1 MPLVP
6 PDSIPTRRGSAA
18 VAWKD
23 RVKRRVY
30 EVLAIAEP
38 GDRLSA
44 VFDVFILLLIFANVA
59 TLMMETV
66 PDLQKRHGAAFAAFE
81 TFSVAIF
88 SLEYVLRLWSADQAP
103 RFRGVKGARMRYALT
118 PLAILDLL
126 SILPYWLAMTGL
138 DLRVLRAVRLFRV
151 LRVAKL
157 VRYSSAL
164 QTFIRVIHA
173 KREEL
178 VVTIGLLVMLL
189 FWASSLI
196 YYAERDAQ
204 PEEFSSI
211 PAAMWWAICTLT
223 TVGYGDV
230 FPVTA
235 LGKVVASVISV
246 LGIGIFALPTGILG
260 AEFVAE
266 IQRKRVC
273 LCPHC
278 GEEIDEGALVVTSPP
293 RSADG

>member
-1 MPLVP
+1 MPP
-6 PDSIPTRRGSAA
+6 PSHEPASIPVPRGPAA
-18 VAWKD
+18 AAWKD

-30 EVLAIAEP
+30 EVLEIAQP
-38 GDRLSA
+38 GDRLSSA
-44 VFDVFILLLIFANVA
+44 FDVFILLLIFANVA
-59 TLMMETV
+59 TLMLETV
-66 PDLQKRHGAAFAAFE
+66 PHLQERHGAAFAAFE
-81 TFSVAIF
+81 AVSVTVF
-88 SLEYVLRLWSADQAP
+88 TLEYLLRLWSADQSP
-103 RFRGVKGARMRYALT
+103 RFRGVPRGRLRYAAT
-118 PLAILDLL
+118 PLAVLDLL
-126 SILPYWLAMTGL
+126 SILPFWLAMTGL
-138 DLRVLRAVRLFRV
+138 DLRVLRAIRLFRV

-164 QTFIRVIHA
+164 QTFVRVIHA

-178 VVTIGLLVMLL
+178 LVTMGLLVMLL

-196 YYAERDAQ
+196 YYAERSAQ

-235 LGKVVASVISV
+235 LGKVIASAISI
-246 LGIGIFALPTGILG
+246 LGIGFFALPTGILG

-266 IQRKRVC
+266 IQRKRVMA
-273 LCPHC
+273 CPHC
-278 GEEIDEGALVVTSPP
+278 GGEIDVDAH
-293 RSADG
+293 R

>member
-1 MPLVP
+1 MLPASP
-6 PDSIPTRRGSAA
+6 ESIPAPRGSAA
-18 VAWKD
+18 LARKE

-30 EVLAIAEP
+30 EVLEIAQP
-38 GDRLSA
+38 GDRLSSA
-44 VFDVFILLLIFANVA
+44 FDVFILLLIFANVA

-66 PDLQKRHGAAFAAFE
+66 PDLQERHGAAFAAFE
-81 TFSVAIF
+81 TVSVAIF
-88 SLEYVLRLWSADQAP
+88 TLEYVLRLWSADQSP
-103 RFRGVKGARMRYALT
+103 RFRGVKGGRMRYALT

-138 DLRVLRAVRLFRV
+138 DLRVLRAIRLFRV
-151 LRVAKL
+151 LRMAKL

-164 QTFIRVIHA
+164 QTFVRVIHA

-178 VVTIGLLVMLL
+178 LVTIGLLVMLL

-196 YYAERDAQ
+196 YYAERIAQ

-235 LGKVVASVISV
+235 LGKVIASVISI
-246 LGIGIFALPTGILG
+246 LGIGFFALPTGILG

-266 IQRKRVC
+266 IQRKRVMA
-273 LCPHC
+273 CPHC
-278 GEEIDEGALVVTSPP
+278 GGEIDVNAH
-293 RSADG
+293 R

>member
-1 MPLVP
+1 MPPARHGHASVP
-6 PDSIPTRRGSAA
+6 APRGSPA
-18 VAWKD
+18 VDRKD

-44 VFDVFILLLIFANVA
+44 AFDVFILLLIFANVA

-81 TFSVAIF
+81 TVSVAIF
-88 SLEYVLRLWSADQAP
+88 TLEYALRLWTADQMP
-103 RFRGVKGARMRYALT
+103 RFRGVKGARTRYALT

-138 DLRVLRAVRLFRV
+138 DLRVLRAIRLFRV

-157 VRYSSAL
+157 VRYSTAL
-164 QTFIRVIHA
+164 QTFVRVIHA

-178 VVTIGLLVMLL
+178 AVTIGLLVMLL

-196 YYAERDAQ
+196 YYAERSAQ

-230 FPVTA
+230 FPVTPV
-235 LGKVVASVISV
+235 GKVVASVIAI
-246 LGIGIFALPTGILG
+246 LGIGFFALPTGILG

-266 IQRKRVC
+266 IQRKRVVA
-273 LCPHC
+273 CPHC
-278 GEEIDEGALVVTSPP
+278 GKEIDTEAL
-293 RSADG
+293 R

>member
-1 MPLVP
+1 MPPARHGHASVP
-6 PDSIPTRRGSAA
+6 ASRGSA
-18 VAWKD
+18 AWKD
-23 RVKRRVY
+23 RVKRRVH

-38 GDRLSA
+38 GDRLSSA
-44 VFDVFILLLIFANVA
+44 FDVFILLLIFANVA

-81 TFSVAIF
+81 TVSVAVFTI
-88 SLEYVLRLWSADQAP
+88 EYLLRLWTADQAP
-103 RFRGVKGARMRYALT
+103 RFRGVKRARMRYALT

-138 DLRVLRAVRLFRV
+138 DLRVLRAIRLFRV

-178 VVTIGLLVMLL
+178 VVTMGLLVMLL

-196 YYAERDAQ
+196 YYAERYAQ

-235 LGKVVASVISV
+235 LGKVVASAISV

-278 GEEIDEGALVVTSPP
+278 GEEIDEGALVVAPPP
-293 RSADG
+293 RSGGG

>member
-1 MPLVP
+1 MPPSPHDPISVSAP
-6 PDSIPTRRGSAA
+6 RGPAA
-18 VAWKD
+18 AAWKD

-30 EVLAIAEP
+30 EVLEIAQP
-38 GDRLSA
+38 GDRLSSA
-44 VFDVFILLLIFANVA
+44 FDVFFLVLIFANVA
-59 TLMMETV
+59 TLMLETV
-66 PDLQKRHGAAFAAFE
+66 PELQERYGAAFATFE
-81 TFSVAIF
+81 TVSVAVF
-88 SLEYVLRLWSADQAP
+88 SLEYLLRLWSADQSP
-103 RFRGVKGARMRYALT
+103 RFRGVPRGRLRYALT

-126 SILPYWLAMTGL
+126 SVLPYWLAMTGL
-138 DLRVLRAVRLFRV
+138 DLRVLRAIRLFRV

-196 YYAERDAQ
+196 YYAERYAQ

-278 GEEIDEGALVVTSPP
+278 GEEIDEGALVVAPP
-293 RSADG
+293 RPGE